1 MSELPFM
8 ATENIMMDAVK
19 AGGDRQELHER
30 IRTLSMEAG
39 RNVKERGLEN
49 NLLELIAADPAF
61 NLTLEELQK
70 TMDPSKYVGRA
81 PEQVT
86 EFLAEVINP
95 ILDANKEELGLTAEI
110 NV

>member
-1 MSELPFM
+1 
-8 ATENIMMDAVK
+8 
-19 AGGDRQELHER
+19 
-30 IRTLSMEAG
+30 
-39 RNVKERGLEN
+39 
-49 NLLELIAADPAF
+49 
-61 NLTLEELQK
+61 
-70 TMDPSKYVGRA
+70 MDPSKYVGRA